1 MSRIALRAFAAG
13 IIFACAVL
21 SGAYYL
27 FDQKGARG
35 TGTQE
40 TTKLP
45 EKTGNAEMR
54 KPDKKQASSVKP
66 VSPDKGKETKK
77 QAHNAMQ
84 DKTIPSSYSLE
95 IKSGM
100 TTEDISNLLAANK
113 IIKDKKQF
121 EDYMEKNHLS
131 GRIQIGTYVL
141 TSVMQLS
148 QIAKTITN

>member
-45 EKTGNAEMR
+45 EKNGNEEMR

-77 QAHNAMQ
+77 QAHNVQ
-84 DKTIPSSYSLE
+84 DKTSPSSYSLE

-141 TSVMQLS
+141 TSFMQLS